1 MTYLRWFI
9 FTTSLTLCF
18 TATGVWIE
26 SRLRGEP
33 SAIAGNLTQ
42 AELHTQPEPPQIGSS
57 QVVQATIQVL
67 ITGAVQKPGLYRLPA
82 GQKLR
87 DLLTLAGGPLPEA
100 RLSQLDL
107 EQVLTGG
114 QVINVPVTATSEAN
128 GKTAVSNSAQSEA
141 KAPAKS
147 RTTSAA
153 LPAKGAI
160 SLNRASLADIQR
172 LPGVGPALGQ
182 RILDWRQAHGSFRKL
197 DDLLEVKGI
206 GPKKFAKLQG
216 MLSL

>member
-18 TATGVWIE
+18 TATGVWVE

-33 SAIAGNLTQ
+33 SAIAGNLNQ
-42 AELHTQPEPPQIGSS
+42 AELHAQPQPPQIGSS
-57 QVVQATIQVL
+57 QVVQATLQVL

-114 QVINVPVTATSEAN
+114 QVINVPVTATREAN
-128 GKTAVSNSAQSEA
+128 GKTAVANAADA
-141 KAPAKS
+141 KAPAKPQTKS
-147 RTTSAA
+147 EA
-153 LPAKGAI
+153 LPAKGSI